1 MHEKSQYPYGT
12 RGYVLT
18 EQFNWS
24 KAQKQSR
31 SGTVGGEEESK
42 VKEWWCRLS
51 LLIKDLEWNAK
62 DNVFCFIVSRS
73 H

>member
-1 MHEKSQYPYGT
+1 MKRESRSLCNK
-12 RGYVLT
+12 GYVLT

-24 KAQKQSR
+24 KGQKQSR
-31 SGTVGGEEESK
+31 SGTMGGEEERK

-51 LLIKDLEWNAK
+51 LLIKDLEWTAK
-62 DNVFCFIVSRS
+62 DTVFCFMVSRS